1 MATPFLWISVLIFV
15 ALLLFSLGI
24 SSYIDFRRERSTFKA
39 RVKRVD
45 PHGETETPAR
55 GPGIQT
61 RVLKTL
67 RALGHLIK
75 PKNDEDLSH
84 LRKMFLKAG
93 YRSEHSVIVFF
104 GVKVFLTALLPFL
117 FILAKLSF
125 LRTLP
130 SFTVMLV
137 AIFLALI
144 GFYAPNLWLR
154 VKVDTRKEKILL
166 GLPDALDLMV
176 VCAEAGVGLDSA
188 IYRVGEEMKINN
200 KALSEEFK
208 LLNLEL
214 RAGKLRRDALK
225 NLALRTDLDDVRSLV
240 TLLVQTERFG
250 TSIAQALRVH
260 SDSMR
265 TKRFQRAE
273 EIAAKLPVKLLFP
286 LIFFI
291 FPSLFVAILGPA
303 ILRVYRTLLPVLYGQ

>member
-1 MATPFLWISVLIFV
+1 MANPFLWISVLIFLAV
-15 ALLLFSLGI
+15 VLFSLGI
-24 SSYIDFRRERSTFKA
+24 SSYIDLRRERSTFKE
-39 RVKRVD
+39 RIKRVD
-45 PHGETETPAR
+45 PHPETEAPAR
-55 GPGIQT
+55 GPRIQT

-104 GVKVFLTALLPFL
+104 GVKVFLTALLPFI
-117 FILAKLSF
+117 FILVKFSF

-144 GFYAPNLWLR
+144 GFYVPNLWLR
-154 VKVDTRKEKILL
+154 LKVDTRKEKILL

-188 IYRVGEEMKINN
+188 IHRVGEEMKLTN
-200 KALSEEFK
+200 KPLCEEFK

>member
-1 MATPFLWISVLIFV
+1 MANPFLLISVLIFFAV
-15 ALLLFSLGI
+15 ILFSLGV
-24 SSYIDFRRERSTFKA
+24 SSYIEVRRERSTFKG
-39 RVKRVD
+39 RIKKVD
-45 PHGETETPAR
+45 QHPETEAPAT
-55 GPGIQT
+55 GPGIQA
-61 RVLKTL
+61 RVLMTL

-75 PKNDEDLSH
+75 PKNGEDLSH

-93 YRSEHSVIVFF
+93 YRNENSPIVFF

-117 FILAKLSF
+117 FFMVKLSF

-130 SFTVMLV
+130 SLTAMLI
-137 AIFLALI
+137 AIFSALM

-154 VKVDTRKEKILL
+154 LKVDTRKEKILL

-188 IYRVGEEMKINN
+188 IHRVGEEMKLTN
-200 KALSEEFK
+200 KPLSEEFK
-208 LLNLEL
+208 LMNLEL
-214 RAGKLRRDALK
+214 RAGKQRRDALK
-225 NLALRTDLDDVRSLV
+225 NLALRTDLDDVKSLV

-273 EIAAKLPVKLLFP
+273 EVAVKLPVKLLFP

-291 FPSLFVAILGPA
+291 FPSLFVAVLGPA
-303 ILRVYRTLLPVLYGQ
+303 ALRVYRTLLPVMYGQ

>member
-1 MATPFLWISVLIFV
+1 MANPFFLISVLIFLTV
-15 ALLLFSLGI
+15 ILFSLGI
-24 SSYIDFRRERSTFKA
+24 SSYIDFRRERSTFKE

-45 PHGETETPAR
+45 QRPETETSAR

-61 RVLKTL
+61 RLLKTFS
-67 RALGHLIK
+67 ALGHLIK
-75 PKNDEDLSH
+75 PKDSEDLSH

-93 YRSEHSVIVFF
+93 YRSENSLIVFF
-104 GVKVFLTALLPFL
+104 GVKVFLAGFLPVLIFL
-117 FILAKLSF
+117 VKLSF

-130 SFTVMLV
+130 SFTVMVV

-154 VKVDTRKEKILL
+154 LKVETRKEKILL

-188 IYRVGEEMKINN
+188 IQRVGEEMRITN
-200 KALSEEFK
+200 KPLSEEFR

-225 NLALRTDLDDVRSLV
+225 NLSLRTDLDDVRSLV

>member
-1 MATPFLWISVLIFV
+1 MANPFLLISVLIFFAV
-15 ALLLFSLGI
+15 ILFSLGV
-24 SSYIDFRRERSTFKA
+24 SSYIDVRRERSTFKD
-39 RVKRVD
+39 RIKKVD
-45 PHGETETPAR
+45 QHPETEVPAR
-55 GPGIQT
+55 GPAIQT
-61 RVLKTL
+61 RVLMTL

-75 PKNDEDLSH
+75 PKNGEDLSH

-93 YRSEHSVIVFF
+93 YRNENSPIVFF

-117 FILAKLSF
+117 FFLVKLSF

-130 SFTVMLV
+130 SFTAMLI
-137 AIFLALI
+137 AIFLALV

-154 VKVDTRKEKILL
+154 LKVDTRKEKILL

-188 IYRVGEEMKINN
+188 IHRVGEEMKLTN
-200 KALSEEFK
+200 KPLSEEFK
-208 LLNLEL
+208 LMNLEL
-214 RAGKLRRDALK
+214 RAGKQRRDALK
-225 NLALRTDLDDVRSLV
+225 NLALRTDLDDVKSLV

-273 EIAAKLPVKLLFP
+273 EVAVKLPVKLLFP

-291 FPSLFVAILGPA
+291 FPSLFVAVLGPA
-303 ILRVYRTLLPVLYGQ
+303 ALRVYRTLLPVMYGQ

>member
-1 MATPFLWISVLIFV
+1 MANPFLLISVLIFFAV
-15 ALLLFSLGI
+15 ILFSLGV
-24 SSYIDFRRERSTFKA
+24 SSYIDVRRERSTFKD
-39 RVKRVD
+39 RVTKAD
-45 PHGETETPAR
+45 QHPETEALAR
-55 GPGIQT
+55 GPGIQAH
-61 RVLKTL
+61 VLKTL
-67 RALGHLIK
+67 RALGHLIR
-75 PKNDEDLSH
+75 PQNGEDLSH
-84 LRKMFLKAG
+84 LRKIFLKAG
-93 YRSEHSVIVFF
+93 YRNENSPIVFF

-117 FILAKLSF
+117 FFLVKLSF

-130 SFTVMLV
+130 SLTAMSI
-137 AIFLALI
+137 ANFLALI

-154 VKVDTRKEKILL
+154 LKVDTRKERILL

-188 IYRVGEEMKINN
+188 IQRVGEEMKLTN
-200 KALSEEFK
+200 KPLSEEFK
-208 LLNLEL
+208 LMNLEL

-225 NLALRTDLDDVRSLV
+225 NLALRTDLDDVKSLV

-273 EIAAKLPVKLLFP
+273 EVAVKLPVKLLFP

-291 FPSLFVAILGPA
+291 FPSLFVAVLGPA
-303 ILRVYRTLLPVLYGQ
+303 ALRIYRTLLPLMHGQ

>member
-1 MATPFLWISVLIFV
+1 
-15 ALLLFSLGI
+15 
-24 SSYIDFRRERSTFKA
+24 
-39 RVKRVD
+39 
-45 PHGETETPAR
+45 
-55 GPGIQT
+55 
-61 RVLKTL
+61 
-67 RALGHLIK
+67 LGHLIK

-104 GVKVFLTALLPFL
+104 GVKVFLTAFLPFL
-117 FILAKLSF
+117 FILVKLSF

-130 SFTVMLV
+130 SLTVMLV

-154 VKVDTRKEKILL
+154 LKVDTRKEKILH
-166 GLPDALDLMV
+166 GLPD

-188 IYRVGEEMKINN
+188 IHRVGEEMKLNN
-200 KALSEEFK
+200 KPLSEEFK